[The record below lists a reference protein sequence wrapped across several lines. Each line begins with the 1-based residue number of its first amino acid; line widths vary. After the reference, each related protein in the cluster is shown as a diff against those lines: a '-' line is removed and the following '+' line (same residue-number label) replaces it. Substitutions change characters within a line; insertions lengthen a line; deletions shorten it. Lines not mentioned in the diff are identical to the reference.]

1 MNKKI
6 HYILIFSFLIFFI
19 EGCDE
24 GISPEEAPLVAEAHG
39 IKGTLYFTNWPPVD
53 SVIDLRL
60 VAFLNYPPVD
70 IISEVLQGR
79 AKYSDKLPYGVD
91 SINFTLIL
99 NPLPADTI
107 RCIAVGQQFGNN
119 IQEDWRLVGVYY
131 TPGDS
136 ILPGRVFIPPDSIVV
151 DINIKV
157 DYTKLPPQP

>member
-91 SINFTLIL
+91 SILYLLI
-99 NPLPADTI
+99 PLD
-107 RCIAVGQQFGNN
+107 V
-119 IQEDWRLVGVYY
+119 
-131 TPGDS
+131 
-136 ILPGRVFIPPDSIVV
+136 
-151 DINIKV
+151 
-157 DYTKLPPQP
+157 